1 MDKELNLNKKKKID
15 FIITQN
21 EALFINDRITLEK
34 YHNKYLTD
42 RIPVNLGFIKKISNI
57 VANKSSQVKSS
68 QVKSSQIYINWSELL
83 ILREISL
90 SYVIFEGENIGK
102 NLSIKISKCI
112 IYFKKTDQKNEI
124 SKKVIQECNEIIN
137 KLVLEDEIE

>member
-57 VANKSSQVKSS
+57 VANKSS